1 MGNGGCQMT
10 ENSTGIPELRGN
22 KRDYVTFVTGTCSE
36 LATDLPP
43 PPPTS
48 QAAIALAVRN
58 CDDSD
63 DLSL

>member
-1 MGNGGCQMT
+1 MT
-10 ENSTGIPELRGN
+10 ENSTGIPELRGS

-36 LATDLPP
+36 LATDLN

-63 DLSL
+63 ELSF